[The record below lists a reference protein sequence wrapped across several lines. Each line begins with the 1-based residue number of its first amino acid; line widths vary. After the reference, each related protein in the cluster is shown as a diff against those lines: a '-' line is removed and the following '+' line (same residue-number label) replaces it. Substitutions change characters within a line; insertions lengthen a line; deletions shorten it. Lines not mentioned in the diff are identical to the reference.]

1 MRLEGLVHKAVLFHH
16 WDPFKRLARNGDG
29 IERPAATYDQKTVNI
44 KGPRIR
50 AAASW
55 VAHPKRPVRVARRFE
70 NALTACR
77 KLLVRSHQAS
87 RVVPLLS
94 SPPPENM
101 TVTVMG

>member
-1 MRLEGLVHKAVLFHH
+1 MVMAYSAPEPPMLRI
-16 WDPFKRLARNGDG
+16 N
-29 IERPAATYDQKTVNI
+29 VNI
-44 KGPRIR
+44 KGPTMP

-55 VAHPKRPVRVARRFE
+55 VHQIRPVRVARRFE

-77 KLLVRSHQAS
+77 KLLVRPHQAS
-87 RVVPLLS
+87 RLVPLLS